1 MDTSKIKDH
10 MAVVGSNGEPLAT
23 VDHLDA
29 GNTIKLTKDEEG
41 HHHWI
46 PLAWVARIDR
56 EVHLDRPGE
65 LAKEEWSDSSPADL

>member
-56 EVHLDRPGE
+56 EVHLDRTGE

>member
-1 MDTSKIKDH
+1 MDTKSIREH
-10 MAVVGSNGEPLAT
+10 MTVVGSNEEPIGA

-29 GNTIKLTKDEEG
+29 GNTVKLTKDDEG
-41 HHHWI
+41 IHHWI
-46 PLAWVARIDR
+46 PLAWVARVDT